1 MEFVVDSLLA
11 LIAAGVAIGIV
22 IGVTGAFVKVSWR
35 LAKYVVLL
43 AFIIYVIKTWV

>member
-1 MEFVVDSLLA
+1 MEFVIDSLGV
-11 LIAAGVAIGIV
+11 LIVAGVTVGIV
-22 IGVTGAFVKVSWR
+22 IGITGAFVKVSWR